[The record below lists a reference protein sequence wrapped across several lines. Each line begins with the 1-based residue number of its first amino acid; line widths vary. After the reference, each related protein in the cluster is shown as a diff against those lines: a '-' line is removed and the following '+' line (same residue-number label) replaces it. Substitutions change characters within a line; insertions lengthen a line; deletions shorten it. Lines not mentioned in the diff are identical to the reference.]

1 MADTLVP
8 SKSSITI
15 TWNPNREV
23 YEVRFVAPE
32 DQFKQILKA
41 FKKIDL
47 EHRSYNSA
55 TRLWSFTAEVL
66 NVVRDIAVRHFRE
79 AQLVEGSTTTNLHS
93 GRTVEQLT
101 LFPRT

>member
-1 MADTLVP
+1 MTEPLVP

-41 FKKIDL
+41 LKKIDL

-55 TRLWSFTAEVL
+55 TRIWSFSAEAL
-66 NVVRDIAVRHFRE
+66 DAVRDIAIHYFRE
-79 AQLVEGSTTTNLHS
+79 AQLVEGNTTLNLHS
-93 GRTVEQLT
+93 GRAVEQLT
-101 LFPRT
+101 LFPRA

>member
-1 MADTLVP
+1 MTQTPP

-15 TWNPNREV
+15 AWNPNRDL

-32 DQFKQILKA
+32 DQFKDVIKA

-55 TRLWSFTAEVL
+55 TRVWSFTSEALDAIRE
-66 NVVRDIAVRHFRE
+66 IAVTCFRE
-79 AQLVEGSTTTNLHS
+79 AQLVEGNTTLNLHS
-93 GRTVEQLT
+93 GRTIEQLT
-101 LFPRT
+101 LFPGT